1 MTNTARNRFAIDLDE
16 IERNLSTPA
25 TPAAAKNDPLSELAR
40 IVGQDDPFRSILKA
54 QPAPA
59 PRAHDGYD
67 DLFVARDDGAGRR
80 YADPSQNFEAELAA
94 SLRGPIPVDSR
105 HVHPAQ
111 RHAAHGGNPA
121 ELDWVQANHYAG
133 QPEANWDQGYAPAA
147 HAPAVKSRGNRKGL
161 LTVAAV
167 LGVAALGV
175 TSALLVGAGRPGG
188 LSGEPPLIKAQQGP
202 LKVQPENPGGVEIPN
217 QNKQIY
223 ERAAAEKTK
232 VVNREEQ
239 PLDVAQATRQAQ
251 RPPAPQPAQPSVDT
265 QAMRQAM
272 QAAAG
277 LVPPAPAVVAAPAA
291 QPGPT
296 AMPSLGEPRR
306 VRTVSVRPDGSIV
319 ASGSPPPAPP
329 VRPSTMAQNPTPAA
343 PPTRVA
349 GAGPVSAP
357 MPTTTAS
364 TPATPP
370 RPAAPTPAPATTPAQ
385 PTRTAAVEP
394 PRPAA
399 PAPVVKE
406 QQRLANLPS
415 TPPAPAPATP
425 TADEA
430 PASRAAAGG
439 FVVQLGVSSSEA
451 GAREAFNS
459 FRAKYGSALSGAS
472 PGIIKAEVNGNT
484 IYRVRTAPM
493 DRSEANEACTKVKA
507 SGGTCFVARN

>member
-25 TPAAAKNDPLSELAR
+25 TPAAAKNDPLSELAK

-59 PRAHDGYD
+59 ARAHDGYD
-67 DLFVARDDGAGRR
+67 DLFVTRGDGAQRR

-105 HVHPAQ
+105 HVQPAQ
-111 RHAAHGGNPA
+111 GHAAYGQNPA
-121 ELDWVQANHYAG
+121 ELDWVQHDRYA
-133 QPEANWDQGYAPAA
+133 QPSAEADWDQSYAPVA
-147 HAPAVKSRGNRKGL
+147 HAPAPRARGNRKGL

-223 ERAAAEKTK
+223 ERAASEKTK

-239 PLDVAQATRQAQ
+239 PLDVAQATRQPQ
-251 RPPAPQPAQPSVDT
+251 RAPAAPAPAAPGVDT

-277 LVPPAPAVVAAPAA
+277 LVPPAPASVGAPAA
-291 QPGPT
+291 QPNT
-296 AMPSLGEPRR
+296 AGMPSLGEPRR

-319 ASGSPPPAPP
+319 AADGAPPAPP
-329 VRPSTMAQNPTPAA
+329 MRPTSMPQTQPA
-343 PPTRVA
+343 PTRVA
-349 GAGPVSAP
+349 GAAPVATP
-357 MPTTTAS
+357 MPATTAS
-364 TPATPP
+364 TPAAPS
-370 RPAAPTPAPATTPAQ
+370 RPAAATPSATPAP

-399 PAPVVKE
+399 PTPPPAPTKE
-406 QQRLANLPS
+406 QQRLANLPA
-415 TPPAPAPATP
+415 TPAPAAPAASDDAPATRT
-425 TADEA
+425 TAG
-430 PASRAAAGG
+430 GG
-439 FVVQLGVSSSEA
+439 FVVQLGVATSEA
-451 GAREAFNS
+451 GAREAFNG
-459 FRAKYGSALSGAS
+459 FRARYGAALSGAS
-472 PGIIKAEVNGNT
+472 PGIVKAEVNGNT
-484 IYRVRTAPM
+484 VYRVRTAPM
-493 DRSEANEACTKVKA
+493 DRADANEACTKVKA
-507 SGGTCFVARN
+507 SGGSCFVARN